1 MQIENKEIA
10 LVNGHIFNGDHDFSD
25 HALVMQGEK
34 IVGICPVS
42 SVSAEAE
49 RIDVKGANICPGLVD
64 LQIYGAGDDLFS
76 AELTTESIARIERQL
91 LAQGCTSFVL
101 TLATNTMEMFKEA
114 IRVFNSY
121 QPLSAL
127 GLHLEGP
134 FLNPL
139 KRGAHPAELI
149 VSPSVALIADLL
161 DSDKGAV
168 IMMTIAPEQFDTESI
183 DFLLER
189 SILLSAGHSA
199 ASFEQGMQGFN
210 NSIKA
215 ATHLWNA
222 MSPFHHRDI
231 GLPGAVFRHSEVLA
245 SIIVDGIHVDFQ
257 AVKIAKALIGRRLFL
272 ITDAVA
278 ACDKGIYRHVLHG
291 DHYTLPDGTLSGSAL
306 SLLGAIRNCVQH
318 VDIPL
323 EEAIRMATCYP
334 ANLIGR
340 SDIGNLD
347 AGAWANVLVFDT
359 DFNIHSVYCKGEQV
373 DLTFTYV

>member
-1 MQIENKEIA
+1 MEKKEIA
-10 LVNGHIFNGDHDFSD
+10 LVNGHIFNGEHDFSN
-25 HALVMQGEK
+25 HALVMRGEK

-42 SVSAEAE
+42 AVPADE
-49 RIDVKGANICPGLVD
+49 RMDVKGANICPGLVD

-76 AELTTESIARIERQL
+76 AELTTESIARIERRL

-101 TLATNTMEMFKEA
+101 TLATNTTDVFKEA

-121 QPLSAL
+121 KPLSAL

-149 VSPSVALIADLL
+149 ISPSVELIADLL
-161 DSDKGAV
+161 DSHEGAV
-168 IMMTIAPEQFDTESI
+168 VMMTIAPEQFDTESR
-183 DFLLER
+183 DFLLEQ

-199 ASFEQGMQGFN
+199 ASFEQGTQGFDN
-210 NSIKA
+210 GIKA

-222 MSPFHHRDI
+222 MSSFHHRDI
-231 GLPGAVFRHSEVLA
+231 GLPGAVFRHPEVSA
-245 SIIVDGIHVDFQ
+245 SIIVDGVHVDFQ
-257 AVKIAKALIGRRLFL
+257 AVKIAKELMGKRLFL

-278 ACDKGIYRHVLHG
+278 ACDKGIYQHVLDG
-291 DHYTLPDGTLSGSAL
+291 NHYTLPDGTLSGSAL

-318 VDIPL
+318 VNIPL
-323 EEAIRMATCYP
+323 AEAIRMATCYP

-347 AGAWANVLVFDT
+347 AGSLANVLVFDT
-359 DFNIHSVYCKGEQV
+359 DFNIHSVYCKGEKIV
-373 DLTFTYV
+373 V

>member
-1 MQIENKEIA
+1 MEARKIA
-10 LVNGHIFNGDHDFSD
+10 LVNGHIFNGNDSFVD
-25 HALVMQGEK
+25 HALVIQGEK
-34 IVGICPVS
+34 IIGICPT
-42 SVSAEAE
+42 SAVPTETE
-49 RIDVKGANICPGLVD
+49 RIDVEGANISPGLVD
-64 LQIYGAGDDLFS
+64 LQVYGAGDDLFS
-76 AELTTESIARIERQL
+76 AELTMESIARIERRL

-101 TLATNTMEMFKEA
+101 TLATNTIAVFKEA
-114 IRVFNSY
+114 IRIFSNY
-121 QPLSAL
+121 QPQSAI

-134 FLNPL
+134 FLNPI

-149 VSPSVALIADLL
+149 VSPSVELITDLL
-161 DSDKGAV
+161 DADQDAV
-168 IMMTIAPEQFDTESI
+168 KMITIAPEQVDAESM
-183 DFLLER
+183 DLLLQR

-199 ASFEQGMQGFN
+199 ASFEQGMQGFDKG
-210 NSIKA
+210 IKA

-231 GLPGAVFRHSEVLA
+231 GLPGAVFQHPEVSA

-257 AVKIAKALIGRRLFL
+257 AVKIAKELMGRRLFL

-278 ACDKGIYRHVLHG
+278 ACDKGIYQHVLKD

-306 SLLGAIRNCVQH
+306 SLITAIQNCVKY

-347 AGAWANVLVFDT
+347 AGSLANVLVFDA
-359 DFNIHSVYCKGEQV
+359 DFNVHAVYFKGEKV
-373 DLTFTYV
+373 VV